1 MESSQFRSDNARGED
16 AFRSIRRS
24 EPAGSEPP
32 GNGGSSALNTL
43 PGQTWAG
50 EQPQLQAR
58 LLDAVGQAI
67 IATDLQGTVTYW
79 NRCAEQLYG
88 WSAQEVAGRT
98 LQQFLI
104 SADYRENMVE
114 IMADLRVGR
123 SWSGELVTRRKDG
136 TTVTVEITDT
146 PVQDD
151 RGRVVGIVGTWT
163 NITERRAADARLR
176 ETERR
181 LLTLLSNTPA
191 MVYRC
196 LNRPDWPEEYVSEY
210 ALELTGYPASAF
222 MDRPT
227 LFGDLISER
236 DKERI
241 WDEVQE
247 ALERCERF
255 RLRYTMHHRD
265 GGLRFVEELGQGV
278 YDESGNVAAV
288 EGLIYDVTDRE
299 RVEMRLREAENRYR
313 TLVERIP
320 AIVYTQ
326 EPHEPSRTTYV
337 SPQNEAILGYSPE
350 QCLSDPEHWIRITH
364 PEDRERVLAE
374 DGRTNQSGEAFAMEY
389 RQFAS
394 DGRTVWIR
402 DEATLVRDE
411 EGNPLY
417 WLGVQTDVTERK
429 RAEAK
434 HREAEVRYRSLVE
447 HVPVAIYRQEI
458 EHNGAVTYISP
469 QIEALTGYAPDEYA
483 DPALWIR
490 TMHPED
496 RQRVLDEDKRTDE
509 TGEPFCV
516 EFRKFT
522 RDGRLIWLR
531 DEAVLVRDGGGAPLY
546 WQGVVQ
552 DITERKALEEQLE
565 HQALHDSLTDLPNRA
580 LFIDRLRHALMRT
593 KRRKD
598 GMVAVLF
605 MDLDGFK
612 DVNDSMGHE
621 AGDLL
626 LVVVAERLRRC
637 LRPEDTLARFGGD
650 EFVVLI
656 EDAQGPDGAVRLA
669 ERITTELKKPFSI
682 EGKELF
688 IAASIGIALGEDRTK
703 SPEEILR
710 DADTAMYRAKDQAA
724 DYSVFDPAMYL
735 WAVGRLE
742 LQNDLRRAAE
752 RNEFILHYQPIVSLE
767 DGTIQG
773 VEALVRWVH
782 PERGILNPTSSC
794 PWPK

>member
-1 MESSQFRSDNARGED
+1 
-16 AFRSIRRS
+16 
-24 EPAGSEPP
+24 
-32 GNGGSSALNTL
+32 
-43 PGQTWAG
+43 
-50 EQPQLQAR
+50 
-58 LLDAVGQAI
+58 
-67 IATDLQGTVTYW
+67 
-79 NRCAEQLYG
+79 
-88 WSAQEVAGRT
+88 
-98 LQQFLI
+98 
-104 SADYRENMVE
+104 
-114 IMADLRVGR
+114 
-123 SWSGELVTRRKDG
+123 
-136 TTVTVEITDT
+136 
-146 PVQDD
+146 
-151 RGRVVGIVGTWT
+151 
-163 NITERRAADARLR
+163 
-176 ETERR
+176 
-181 LLTLLSNTPA
+181 
-191 MVYRC
+191 
-196 LNRPDWPEEYVSEY
+196 
-210 ALELTGYPASAF
+210 
-222 MDRPT
+222 
-227 LFGDLISER
+227 
-236 DKERI
+236 
-241 WDEVQE
+241 
-247 ALERCERF
+247 
-255 RLRYTMHHRD
+255 
-265 GGLRFVEELGQGV
+265 
-278 YDESGNVAAV
+278 
-288 EGLIYDVTDRE
+288 
-299 RVEMRLREAENRYR
+299 
-313 TLVERIP
+313 
-320 AIVYTQ
+320 
-326 EPHEPSRTTYV
+326 
-337 SPQNEAILGYSPE
+337 
-350 QCLSDPEHWIRITH
+350 
-364 PEDRERVLAE
+364 
-374 DGRTNQSGEAFAMEY
+374 
-389 RQFAS
+389 
-394 DGRTVWIR
+394 
-402 DEATLVRDE
+402 
-411 EGNPLY
+411 
-417 WLGVQTDVTERK
+417 
-429 RAEAK
+429 
-434 HREAEVRYRSLVE
+434 
-447 HVPVAIYRQEI
+447 
-458 EHNGAVTYISP
+458 
-469 QIEALTGYAPDEYA
+469 
-483 DPALWIR
+483 
-490 TMHPED
+490 
-496 RQRVLDEDKRTDE
+496 
-509 TGEPFCV
+509 V

-782 PERGILNPTSSC
+782 PERGILNPDEFVPVAEMSGLVLPMGEKILEEACRQAQIWQAKYARTSSMFVSVNVSAKHLARPDLASMVEETLEKTGMDANRLSLDITETAYVEVLDGNRAALARLRALGVRLSIDDFGTGYSSLSYLKRLPADTLKIDKTFMRGLGVDIQDTAVVRTVVELAHTFGMHVIAEGVETEEQAALLYEMGC
-794 PWPK
+794 DSAQGYLFSKPLEPHAFVELLTSAYGRSLPEL